1 MNEGTG
7 RVSQGYWGTHLTS
20 EAADASETIA
30 APRTAS
36 GGRRRGTV
44 LENELAKEGRRK
56 AGGTAAAVASVEQ
69 MEAAE
74 ALMRAHSEGKMVPVW
89 QVLDAADVSQKLGRD
104 DDCVHYFT
112 TSSPV
117 RKGASSQ
124 GGVGVFATQPFEE
137 QEVVMAFRRHC
148 SPVSKRLAA
157 RLLLGL
163 NGYVV
168 HDGGDPIYL
177 DISTFGFPA
186 RVMNNSDKPHVFVCT
201 VTAGFSLEKY
211 VFVFPLKSIFGGRG
225 TLLPAREGWH
235 EPVTGL

>member
-1 MNEGTG
+1 
-7 RVSQGYWGTHLTS
+7 
-20 EAADASETIA
+20 
-30 APRTAS
+30 
-36 GGRRRGTV
+36 
-44 LENELAKEGRRK
+44 
-56 AGGTAAAVASVEQ
+56 

-74 ALMRAHSEGKMVPVW
+74 ALMWAHSEGKMVPVW
-89 QVLDAADVSQKLGRD
+89 QVLDTADVSQKLGRD
-104 DDCVHYFT
+104 EALHRLDDRVHYFT

-148 SPVSKRLAA
+148 SPVTVSKRLAA

-163 NGYVV
+163 NGDVV

-177 DISTFGFPA
+177 DISTFGFPT

-201 VTAGFSLEKY
+201 VTAGFSREKR
-211 VFVFPLKSIFGGRG
+211 VCFPFRAEGHRGWRRTLPRPRGGRHQ
-225 TLLPAREGWH
+225 TL
-235 EPVTGL
+235 TGL